1 MRFLANENFPLD
13 AVEALRQ
20 NGHDVLWIRVESP
33 GISDREVLSRAQA
46 ENRILLTFDKDFGEL
61 AFRSRLPASVGII
74 LFSLHYSPTG
84 KNLIVRTSQ
93 KTDCFSARSLDELLA
108 KAFEDFPKSS

>member
-1 MRFLANENFPLD
+1 M
-13 AVEALRQ
+13 
-20 NGHDVLWIRVESP
+20 
-33 GISDREVLSRAQA
+33 SDRIKVFIKRYEW
-46 ENRILLTFDKDFGEL
+46 EK
-61 AFRSRLPASVGII
+61 FRWV
-74 LFSLHYSPTG
+74 SLHYSPTG

>member
-1 MRFLANENFPLD
+1 MPLD
-13 AVEALRQ
+13 
-20 NGHDVLWIRVESP
+20 
-33 GISDREVLSRAQA
+33 
-46 ENRILLTFDKDFGEL
+46 LLTEIYSSFEPFQPPSKEAYVECQDVRGGWEVIREL
-61 AFRSRLPASVGII
+61 GRKITRSN
-74 LFSLHYSPTG
+74 LHYSPTG

>member
-1 MRFLANENFPLD
+1 MR
-13 AVEALRQ
+13 
-20 NGHDVLWIRVESP
+20 
-33 GISDREVLSRAQA
+33 SDRQPFKYMLSLIEKLKTPHQ
-46 ENRILLTFDKDFGEL
+46 TEL
-61 AFRSRLPASVGII
+61 AQVFWDLITEA
-74 LFSLHYSPTG
+74 FSLHDSPTG

>member
-1 MRFLANENFPLD
+1 MKIKALEKNEVSQNQEVSSFSQF
-13 AVEALRQ
+13 AVKGTRNSKEKLR
-20 NGHDVLWIRVESP
+20 DLEKKSISP
-33 GISDREVLSRAQA
+33 Q
-46 ENRILLTFDKDFGEL
+46 
-61 AFRSRLPASVGII
+61 P
-74 LFSLHYSPTG
+74 SLHYSPTG

>member
-1 MRFLANENFPLD
+1 MKFDMFSEVQLTEDLP
-13 AVEALRQ
+13 
-20 NGHDVLWIRVESP
+20 ESN
-33 GISDREVLSRAQA
+33 LSRGTHA
-46 ENRILLTFDKDFGEL
+46 
-61 AFRSRLPASVGII
+61 II
-74 LFSLHYSPTG
+74 VDYCPSLHYSPTG

>member
-1 MRFLANENFPLD
+1 MVKLNLSGVV
-13 AVEALRQ
+13 AVSA
-20 NGHDVLWIRVESP
+20 
-33 GISDREVLSRAQA
+33 
-46 ENRILLTFDKDFGEL
+46 
-61 AFRSRLPASVGII
+61 
-74 LFSLHYSPTG
+74 SLHYSPTG

>member
-1 MRFLANENFPLD
+1 METYPNN
-13 AVEALRQ
+13 
-20 NGHDVLWIRVESP
+20 IRP
-33 GISDREVLSRAQA
+33 PQYFSDNAP
-46 ENRILLTFDKDFGEL
+46 N
-61 AFRSRLPASVGII
+61 VGVDIGDCP
-74 LFSLHYSPTG
+74 SLHYSPTG